1 MIRREPE
8 TPCSDT
14 PFSQASFEFRSGNDF
29 DDRSYVIYDL
39 NESVDN
45 TPFSPGSFVYRSG
58 KQFKK
63 GSNIEGNPERKSSLP
78 QSHTDSYGRDDVRS
92 KQNKCES
99 SSAMLEYS
107 SSFAYQNHKNKQR
120 LHSNDK
126 QSGFASATRPQDLR
140 IRSYL
145 DSEFSEEEEKCSE
158 IDRKQLQKIDYNIPS
173 SISFDGGIYSNRT
186 DLRRSMINPQMEEHL
201 DVNPKSTQMQ
211 RRLTAG
217 S

>member
-8 TPCSDT
+8 TPCADT

-63 GSNIEGNPERKSSLP
+63 GSNIEGNPERKSSLL
-78 QSHTDSYGRDDVRS
+78 QSNTDGYGRDYVRS
-92 KQNKCES
+92 KKNKCDS

-120 LHSNDK
+120 LHSNNK
-126 QSGFASATRPQDLR
+126 QSVFASPTRPQDLR

-145 DSEFSEEEEKCSE
+145 DSEFSDEEEKCSD
-158 IDRKQLQKIDYNIPS
+158 IDRKQHQKIDYNIPS
-173 SISFDGGIYSNRT
+173 SISFDGGIYGNRT
-186 DLRRSMINPQMEEHL
+186 DLRRSMINPHMEGQL
-201 DVNPKSTQMQ
+201 GINPKSTQTQ
-211 RRLTAG
+211 GRPTAG

>member
-8 TPCSDT
+8 TPSADT

-63 GSNIEGNPERKSSLP
+63 GSNIEGNPERKSSLL
-78 QSHTDSYGRDDVRS
+78 QSNTDGYGRDYVRS
-92 KQNKCES
+92 KKNKCDS

-145 DSEFSEEEEKCSE
+145 DSEFSDEEEKGSE

-173 SISFDGGIYSNRT
+173 SISFDGGIHSNRT
-186 DLRRSMINPQMEEHL
+186 DLRKSMINPQMEEHL
-201 DVNPKSTQMQ
+201 DVNTKSTQMK
-211 RRLTAG
+211 RRPTAG

>member
-8 TPCSDT
+8 TPCADT

-29 DDRSYVIYDL
+29 NDRSYVIYDL

-63 GSNIEGNPERKSSLP
+63 GSNIEDDPERKSFLL
-78 QSHTDSYGRDDVRS
+78 QSNTDCYGRDDVRS
-92 KQNKCES
+92 KKNKSDS

-107 SSFAYQNHKNKQR
+107 SSFAYQNHKNKHR
-120 LHSNDK
+120 PYSNNR
-126 QSGFASATRPQDLR
+126 QLVCASPTRPQDLR

-145 DSEFSEEEEKCSE
+145 DSEFSDEEEKCSE
-158 IDRKQLQKIDYNIPS
+158 IDRKQLQKTDYNIPS

-186 DLRRSMINPQMEEHL
+186 DLRKSMINPQMEEHL
-201 DVNPKSTQMQ
+201 DANPKSTQIQ
-211 RRLTAG
+211 RRLTTG

>member
-8 TPCSDT
+8 TPCADT
-14 PFSQASFEFRSGNDF
+14 PFSQSSFEFRSGNDF

-63 GSNIEGNPERKSSLP
+63 GCSIEGNPERKSSLLQP
-78 QSHTDSYGRDDVRS
+78 NMDCYGRDDVTS
-92 KQNKCES
+92 KKNKVDS

-126 QSGFASATRPQDLR
+126 QSGFTSATRPQDLR

-145 DSEFSEEEEKCSE
+145 DSEFSDEEEKGSE
-158 IDRKQLQKIDYNIPS
+158 IDRKQLQKFDYNIPS

-186 DLRRSMINPQMEEHL
+186 DLRKSMINPQMDRHL
-201 DVNPKSTQMQ
+201 DVNTKSTQMQ

-217 S
+217 